1 MRYKLCYV
9 FVFTMAMLLHGWHQF
24 PLPFFLV
31 QLSRSAKVP
40 EANTTGA
47 LTGAPAGPVGAK
59 ALPKHTAVEDVKVP
73 EASTTGDPT
82 EGLTELEGAVVQS
95 KHVMNNYTMADR
107 VAHHDDKRTP
117 TANNNEAWG
126 SFLEKNSTRSFDT
139 NCQCPHISSQHRCS
153 SCSPWRYQKSKAL
166 DNLRGEKL
174 LFLGDSISGQLSQAM
189 QCYANNG
196 EENDQHLSVKF
207 RSMHIFPSDED
218 EFESRMNEE
227 IGDDGK
233 GGRYVAV
240 VFGIGTWYNWATRSF
255 DTNCQCPHISSQH
268 RCSSCSPW
276 RYQKSKALDNLR
288 GEKLLFLGDSI
299 SGQLS
304 QAMQCYAN
312 NGEENDQHL
321 SVKFRSM
328 HIFPSDEDE
337 FESRMNEEIGD
348 DGKGGRYVAV
358 VFGIGT

>member
-240 VFGIGTWYNWATRSF
+240 VFGIGTWYNWE
-255 DTNCQCPHISSQH
+255 
-268 RCSSCSPW
+268 W
-276 RYQKSKALDNLR
+276 
-288 GEKLLFLGDSI
+288 GED
-299 SGQLS
+299 
-304 QAMQCYAN
+304 
-312 NGEENDQHL
+312 
-321 SVKFRSM
+321 
-328 HIFPSDEDE
+328 
-337 FESRMNEEIGD
+337 
-348 DGKGGRYVAV
+348 VA
-358 VFGIGT
+358 